1 MSTEQLL
8 DALISGLDDSVD
20 FKLKIFLILCSLLI
34 LHSVFS
40 VSLNRA
46 AQHELE
52 KDTGDKFVAQS
63 LDETCHGLRN
73 SSRGIAYH
81 NGVERV
87 DNT

>member
-1 MSTEQLL
+1 MVVYF
-8 DALISGLDDSVD
+8 G
-20 FKLKIFLILCSLLI
+20 
-34 LHSVFS
+34 H
-40 VSLNRA
+40 SLNRA

-63 LDETCHGLRN
+63 LDENCHGLRN

-81 NGVERV
+81 NGVQMV

>member
-1 MSTEQLL
+1 M
-8 DALISGLDDSVD
+8 VV
-20 FKLKIFLILCSLLI
+20 C
-34 LHSVFS
+34 FS
-40 VSLNRA
+40 HSLNRA

-81 NGVERV
+81 NGVNRV

>member
-1 MSTEQLL
+1 M
-8 DALISGLDDSVD
+8 VVY
-20 FKLKIFLILCSLLI
+20 FY
-34 LHSVFS
+34 H
-40 VSLNRA
+40 SLNRA

-63 LDETCHGLRN
+63 LDENCHGLRN

-81 NGVERV
+81 NGVQMV